1 MAQAFETGAPLTR
14 RGFLV
19 GAGAAGG
26 LAMGW
31 TVLPEFGIGAAH
43 AATPFEPNLWL
54 TIDDAGVTTV
64 HIVKAEMGQ
73 HVGTAIAQSV
83 AEELE
88 ANWEDVRI
96 DYPDADPRFGL
107 FLTGGSWSVNWTFD
121 KMSRAGAAG
130 RIALVDE
137 AARKWGVQPQ
147 ECRAENGTVMH
158 PASARKVTYA
168 ELVRAGVKPRV
179 FSEDELKSIELK
191 PATQRRIV
199 GRPVA
204 ALDIPEKT
212 NGTAVFGIDSFAE
225 NMLYAA
231 PVTPPVRAGAKV
243 LSIDDEVA
251 RQVAGYV
258 RAVTLEDPTA
268 TITGWVVALAETY
281 PAATKA
287 AAALKVSYD
296 AGPNARASSSSIL
309 DEAEQ
314 LQADGKDA
322 VPFVL
327 KGDAA
332 KAIVDAPVKH
342 EAVYTTE
349 LNIHSP
355 LEPMNALAEWKDGK
369 WHFTCGNQYQT
380 LAMGKLPVAL
390 GVKPEE
396 VVLHQRLLGGGYGR
410 RLDHDYMIAAGLA
423 AKAAGRPVKL
433 IYTREHDMQMDF
445 TRSITYQVL
454 KGGAD
459 PDGNLVG
466 LSHDVVSA
474 SATLRQD
481 PGSMADGVGKTGKLD
496 PFSVNGAD
504 FWYTLPNHTVRSIL
518 SKQGQAATPKGYL
531 RSVAPGWTF
540 FAVES
545 FLDELAH
552 KSGKDPVAMRLAM
565 LDGKG
570 ENAGK
575 APSSVGGAK
584 RLANVLRVAVEKS
597 GYGTKTL
604 PKDTAMGVACVSSQ
618 ERTTPSWTVCVAEV
632 SVDRATGDFNVRKLT
647 VVSDVGT
654 AVNPDGVTAQ
664 LEGATLWGLSLATL
678 EKATLRD
685 GAIEQTN
692 FDSYKTLR
700 MADVPELEIVTVQ
713 TGDYPVGVGEPATTA
728 VAPALANAIHG
739 AVGARVRSLPI
750 TAEAVKGAM
759 RA

>member
-1 MAQAFETGAPLTR
+1 
-14 RGFLV
+14 
-19 GAGAAGG
+19 
-26 LAMGW
+26 
-31 TVLPEFGIGAAH
+31 
-43 AATPFEPNLWL
+43 
-54 TIDDAGVTTV
+54 
-64 HIVKAEMGQ
+64 
-73 HVGTAIAQSV
+73 
-83 AEELE
+83 
-88 ANWEDVRI
+88 
-96 DYPDADPRFGL
+96 
-107 FLTGGSWSVNWTFD
+107 
-121 KMSRAGAAG
+121 
-130 RIALVDE
+130 
-137 AARKWGVQPQ
+137 
-147 ECRAENGTVMH
+147 
-158 PASARKVTYA
+158 
-168 ELVRAGVKPRV
+168 
-179 FSEDELKSIELK
+179 
-191 PATQRRIV
+191 
-199 GRPVA
+199 
-204 ALDIPEKT
+204 
-212 NGTAVFGIDSFAE
+212 
-225 NMLYAA
+225 
-231 PVTPPVRAGAKV
+231 
-243 LSIDDEVA
+243 
-251 RQVAGYV
+251 
-258 RAVTLEDPTA
+258 
-268 TITGWVVALAETY
+268 
-281 PAATKA
+281 
-287 AAALKVSYD
+287 
-296 AGPNARASSSSIL
+296 
-309 DEAEQ
+309 
-314 LQADGKDA
+314 
-322 VPFVL
+322 
-327 KGDAA
+327 
-332 KAIVDAPVKH
+332 
-342 EAVYTTE
+342 
-349 LNIHSP
+349 
-355 LEPMNALAEWKDGK
+355 
-369 WHFTCGNQYQT
+369 
-380 LAMGKLPVAL
+380 MGKLPVAL

-459 PDGNLVG
+459 PNGNLVG